1 MIPRHIAALQ
11 SAYRSGQLRITD
23 VVQTQLDRIAE
34 QQPHLHA
41 YISWHADSA
50 LKHAALQQQQ
60 LETHPNALPPL
71 FGVGISIKDNMDVA
85 GMKTSG
91 GSFSQQHQ
99 PAATQDAA
107 AVARLRAA
115 GAIILGKANCHE
127 FAFGGPSFDLPVP
140 PATNPWKA
148 GYFPGGSSS
157 GSGTTVAAELCMAS
171 IGTDTAGSIRSP
183 STNCGLVGLK
193 PTYGAVPLDGVRML
207 SVSLDHAGPLAHSVE
222 DCERIF
228 TALCPQ
234 AVHSAAPNRPIRLGI
249 PTSHWG
255 LKALLQP
262 EVHSMMEGVQQQL
275 QNAGVEIVPV
285 SLPNLETLH
294 TSSALL
300 MMAEVAYVF
309 GPKVRQ
315 HFDAYG
321 QIFRGRVLVGENI
334 PASAYL
340 QATQDKLRLTQALA
354 HSLQAVDALLLPGA
368 TAVAGPLNQVDTFY
382 FLTQPNLNAIANL
395 SGQPAIALPSAISE
409 EGLPMGIQLLGKHHQ
424 DHALLHIAQRIE
436 TILDFAH
443 QRDQHHAVTSPL
455 GDKHGPLQ

>member
-1 MIPRHIAALQ
+1 MIPRTIAALQ
-11 SAYRSGQLRITD
+11 TAYRNGQLRITD
-23 VVQTQLDRIAE
+23 VVQTQLERIAT

-41 YISWHADSA
+41 YISWQADAA
-50 LKHAALQQQQ
+50 LQKAALQQQQ
-60 LETHPNALPPL
+60 LDANPSALPPL

-99 PAATQDAA
+99 PVATHDAA

-115 GAIILGKANCHE
+115 GAIVLGKANCHE

-171 IGTDTAGSIRSP
+171 LGTDTAGSIRSP

-207 SVSLDHAGPLAHSVE
+207 SLSLDHAGPLAHSVD
-222 DCERIF
+222 DCTQLF
-228 TALCPQ
+228 SALCPQ
-234 AVHSAAPNRPIRLGI
+234 APRAYPLHRPIRLGI

-255 LKALLQP
+255 LDALLQP
-262 EVHSMMEGVQQQL
+262 EVQSMMSQVQEQL
-275 QNAGVEIVPV
+275 QLAGVEIVPV
-285 SLPNLETLH
+285 SLPSLQALH
-294 TSSALL
+294 TSSALI

-315 HFDAYG
+315 NFDAYG
-321 QIFRGRVLVGENI
+321 RIFRGRVLVGENI
-334 PASAYL
+334 PASAYI
-340 QATQDKLRLTQALA
+340 QAQQDKLRLTQALA

-368 TAVAGPLNQVDTFY
+368 TAVAGPLSHVDTFY

-395 SGQPAIALPSAISE
+395 SGQPAVALPSAISST
-409 EGLPMGIQLLGKHHQ
+409 GLPMGIQLLGKHQQ

-436 TILDFAH
+436 SILNFAH
-443 QRDQHHAVTSPL
+443 QRDQHYAATVL
-455 GDKHGPLQ
+455 

>member
-1 MIPRHIAALQ
+1 MIPRTIAALQ
-11 SAYRSGQLRITD
+11 NAYRTGQLRITD
-23 VVQTQLDRIAE
+23 VVQTQLERITT

-41 YISWHADSA
+41 YISWQADTA
-50 LKHAALQQQQ
+50 LQKAAQQQQQ
-60 LETHPNALPPL
+60 LDTNPSALPPL

-99 PAATQDAA
+99 PVAAHDAA

-115 GAIILGKANCHE
+115 GAIVLGKANCHE

-140 PATNPWKA
+140 PATNPWKT

-157 GSGTTVAAELCMAS
+157 GSGTTVAAELCIAS
-171 IGTDTAGSIRSP
+171 LGTDTAGSIRSP

-207 SVSLDHAGPLAHSVE
+207 SLSLDHAGPLAHSVD
-222 DCERIF
+222 DCTRLF
-228 TALCPQ
+228 SALCPQ
-234 AVHSAAPNRPIRLGI
+234 ALRAYPLHRPIRLGI

-255 LKALLQP
+255 LSALLQP
-262 EVHSMMEGVQQQL
+262 EIQSMMDQVQEQL
-275 QNAGVEIVPV
+275 QQAGVEIVPV
-285 SLPNLETLH
+285 PLPSLPSLH
-294 TSSALL
+294 TSSALI

-309 GPKVRQ
+309 GPQVRQ
-315 HFDAYG
+315 NFEAYG
-321 QIFRGRVLVGENI
+321 RIFRGRVLVGENI
-334 PASAYL
+334 PASAYI
-340 QATQDKLRLTQALA
+340 QAQQDKLRLTHALE

-368 TAVAGPLNQVDTFY
+368 TAVAGPLSHVDTFY

-395 SGQPAIALPSAISE
+395 SGQPAIALPSAVSTT
-409 EGLPMGIQLLGKHHQ
+409 GLPMGIQLLGKHHQ
-424 DHALLHIAQRIE
+424 DHALLHVAQHVE

-443 QRDQHHAVTSPL
+443 QRDQHHAATVL
-455 GDKHGPLQ
+455 